1 MRKVLINILSNSLGD
16 TIISIPYINKYKID
30 QNCDLYVK
38 VNPKFQFLFKN
49 SYPDLKFVDS
59 IEGFE
64 EIIPI
69 DYKFTTNIQEGFA
82 LDLGYR
88 NWEYIQPKLNIPIKE
103 RPIKGKYVV
112 ISVHSTSQ
120 LKYWNH
126 PKGKSVQGIPPYWT
140 ELCGML
146 RKKGFTPVVVE
157 WDELFGW
164 APHWNGLP
172 KKSNNK
178 TRVPLDETVN
188 YIQHAEFFI
197 GLSSGLTWL
206 AHALGTK
213 VVMISNFTEDWHEIP
228 INHTDYKRITNKS
241 VCHGCFNKV
250 GIDHKFDFKDWYWC
264 PKHKDT
270 PRQFE
275 CHTSITPD
283 MVIEQINDWLE

>member
-1 MRKVLINILSNSLGD
+1 MRKVLVNILSNSLGD
-16 TIISIPYINKYKID
+16 TIIAIPYINQYRLD
-30 QNCDLYVK
+30 QNCDVYVK
-38 VNPKFQFLFKN
+38 VNPKFQFLFKE
-49 SYPDLKFVDS
+49 SYPNLKLVNTT
-59 IEGFE
+59 EGFE
-64 EIIPI
+64 EIIPV
-69 DYKFTTNIQEGFA
+69 DYNFKTNIQEGFA
-82 LDLGYR
+82 LDLGYKKW
-88 NWEYIQPKLNIPIKE
+88 NYIQPKLNITPKK

-126 PKGKSVQGIPPYWT
+126 PKGKSVQGTPPYWT
-140 ELCGML
+140 ELCRIL

-157 WDELFGW
+157 RDELFGC
-164 APHWNGLP
+164 PPYWNGLP

-178 TRVPLDETVN
+178 TQVSLEDTVN

-206 AHALGTK
+206 AHALEKK

-228 INHTDYKRITNKS
+228 LDFPNYKRIINKS

-250 GIDHKFDFKDWYWC
+250 GIEHNFDFGDWYWC

-275 CHTSITPD
+275 CHTSITPN
-283 MVIEQINDWLE
+283 MVIEQIDDWLE